1 MKQEKVIKEQIKKI
15 LTENKDLLKSYRVK
29 RIGLFGSYVKGQQRE
44 DSDID
49 VLVEVEG
56 LSLLDFVGLELRL
69 SEIFGKKVDLVSV
82 KALKP
87 YIKPY
92 ILKEVEYLE
101 GL

>member
-1 MKQEKVIKEQIKKI
+1 MKQEKVIKEEIKKI

-69 SEIFGKKVDLVSV
+69 SEIFGKKVDLVSI

>member
-1 MKQEKVIKEQIKKI
+1 MKQEKVIKEEIKKI